1 MQRKSNAYKNTC
13 ACGLGLNLCMCA
25 LTEKRWDTIV
35 SHVVIKTHLYGAAAV
50 GDALEIS
57 RQVQM
62 AQCTETMPESN
73 WTCRAHLIKWSLYS
87 TNWTLQ
93 VKRSC
98 ALRSADLGE
107 GAALVAISRLSHW
120 PRYRSPSV
128 SHSLSVLVLATTDH
142 FFGTGSVQN
151 QEPQTF
157 WIWQTGE

>member
-35 SHVVIKTHLYGAAAV
+35 SYVVIKNTFVWSSCCWWRTGDQSAGADGTVHRDHAWVQLNVPGPPYQMVAVLYE
-50 GDALEIS
+50 L
-57 RQVQM
+57 
-62 AQCTETMPESN
+62 
-73 WTCRAHLIKWSLYS
+73 
-87 TNWTLQ
+87 
-93 VKRSC
+93 VKRPC

-142 FFGTGSVQN
+142 VFGTGSVQN